1 MYNELF
7 SNDIGQLKLITFVA
21 KVSENRENEFQNK
34 IIKAIKDLFAGDV
47 EQNCLSILT
56 HADND
61 EFIPDAVNGF
71 F

>member
-1 MYNELF
+1 MYNEYF
-7 SNDIGQLKLITFVA
+7 SKDIGQLNSITFVVKA
-21 KVSENRENEFQNK
+21 SENRENEFQNK
-34 IIKAIKDLFAGDV
+34 IIKANKDLFAGDV

>member
-21 KVSENRENEFQNK
+21 KASEKRENEFQNK
-34 IIKAIKDLFAGDV
+34 IIKAIKDLFVGDV

>member
-7 SNDIGQLKLITFVA
+7 SNDIGQIKLINFVA
-21 KVSENRENEFQNK
+21 KASENSENEFQNK

>member
-21 KVSENRENEFQNK
+21 KASEKRENEFQNK

>member
-7 SNDIGQLKLITFVA
+7 SNDIGQLKLITFIA